1 MSEDIE
7 VKRVTAKYTLKDFI
21 KLPWDIYENDPN
33 WTPPLIHEIKKK
45 LNKKKHPFFK
55 HSSVQFFVAYYKWG
69 PVGRIAAIVDYNHI
83 NFHNEQAGFFGM
95 FECLNNYNYAE
106 KLLDE
111 ARDWLLRRGMKIM
124 RGPMNLSMNDE
135 CGFLLEGF
143 DSPPVFMMP
152 YNPPYYLEFMDKYGM
167 AKAKDLYAYLNEGI
181 VQTPERL
188 DKIAE
193 RARSKYN
200 VKVRSMNMKRFR
212 KEVVKIKHIYNKAW
226 EKNWGFVPMTDPE
239 MDYLAAG
246 LKKIVRPELV
256 VFAEIDDRPVG
267 VSITVPNYNEA
278 LIHIDGH
285 LHPINLAKLL
295 IQSKRI
301 KGLRSLIMGMLKEY
315 RSTGIPVLLFMET
328 AKAAK
333 KLGYEWCETSWNLE
347 DNHLINKIDE
357 TIGGRLYKKYRVYEM
372 NIKN

>member
-1 MSEDIE
+1 
-7 VKRVTAKYTLKDFI
+7 
-21 KLPWDIYENDPN
+21 
-33 WTPPLIHEIKKK
+33 
-45 LNKKKHPFFK
+45 
-55 HSSVQFFVAYYKWG
+55 
-69 PVGRIAAIVDYNHI
+69 
-83 NFHNEQAGFFGM
+83 
-95 FECLNNYNYAE
+95 
-106 KLLDE
+106 
-111 ARDWLLRRGMKIM
+111 M

-143 DSPPVFMMP
+143 GLPPVFMMP
-152 YNPPYYLEFMDKYGM
+152 YNPQYYLAFMEKYGM
-167 AKAKDLYAYLNEGI
+167 VKAKDLYAYLNEGI

-295 IQSKRI
+295 IHSKRI

-347 DNHLINKIDE
+347 DNHLINKFDE
-357 TIGGRLYKKYRVYEM
+357 TIGGRLYKKYRIYEM
-372 NIKN
+372 NIKK